1 MGGLFQLFWRRCRD
15 IQELGRHPPFH
26 LLWLTS
32 ELSWPWWACHLADT
46 YNEAQGLRGLRS
58 SAILGELVVSDQF
71 MLCAQWLCQS
81 FRGCALPLPLQE
93 GTYFNICLIDGKIE
107 ASAG

>member
-1 MGGLFQLFWRRCRD
+1 MGGLFQLFWRRSRD
-15 IQELGRHPPFH
+15 LQELGRHPPFH

-32 ELSWPWWACHLADT
+32 ELSWPWWACHLADV
-46 YNEAQGLRGLRS
+46 YNEAQGLRGLWSFLTS
-58 SAILGELVVSDQF
+58 SCCVLDGSVSPF
-71 MLCAQWLCQS
+71 L
-81 FRGCALPLPLQE
+81 FQE